1 MASIKRIKRYLD
13 KLETIARSTD
23 TEAAH
28 GDADRVLCDLL
39 NELGYTDIVREYNAI
54 GKWYA

>member
-1 MASIKRIKRYLD
+1 MTREQALAALIECRQSG
-13 KLETIARSTD
+13 D

-39 NELGYTDIVREYNAI
+39 ISLGYQDIVTAWKAVP
-54 GKWYA
+54 KWYA